1 MNTAM
6 EGFNRNANRVI
17 NSLIPVGSNIK
28 PVESTSWL
36 YTTVIIVVFVAAFV
50 GLLYYFKD
58 YLSELFNT
66 ATDIVNGYFT
76 GQPSSAPA
84 PVPTPAETN
93 DASGN
98 PSPSPGEGV
107 PPAAANAQ
115 KGQGSDL
122 SIQNMEKILPGG
134 LGSKEVFNVSSNK
147 YTYYDAEPL
156 CKALGAEL
164 ATYDQVKEAWSKG
177 ADWCNY
183 GWIKGQMAVYPT
195 SDDTFTKLQG
205 GPAEQH
211 LACGKPGVNGGF
223 FDNPEL
229 RYGVTC
235 YGSKPSKANHD
246 ESAAAM
252 ATPTSPDAL
261 EFDKKV
267 AEFKAEADTIGI
279 MPFNANKL

>member
-36 YTTVIIVVFVAAFV
+36 STAVILVVFVMAFI
-50 GLLYYFKD
+50 GILYYFKD
-58 YLSELFNT
+58 YLGELFNT

-76 GQPSSAPA
+76 GQPSSAP
-84 PVPTPAETN
+84 PAKK

-98 PSPSPGEGV
+98 LSPL
-107 PPAAANAQ
+107 PPATPTPANAQ
-115 KGQGSDL
+115 EGQGPDL
-122 SIQNMEKILPGG
+122 SLQNVEKILPGG

-279 MPFNANKL
+279 MPFNANKW

>member
-6 EGFNRNANRVI
+6 EGLNRNANRVI

-36 YTTVIIVVFVAAFV
+36 YTTLMIVAFVAVFV
-50 GLLYYFKD
+50 GILYYFKD
-58 YLSELFNT
+58 SLLELFNT
-66 ATDIVNGYFT
+66 ATDIINGYFT
-76 GQPSSAPA
+76 GQPSTTAP
-84 PVPTPAETN
+84 PPN
-93 DASGN
+93 KDASGDTPP
-98 PSPSPGEGV
+98 PSASATD
-107 PPAAANAQ
+107 AAGGANLAQ
-115 KGQGSDL
+115 AKGQGSEL
-122 SIQNMEKILPGG
+122 SIKNMEKILPGG

-164 ATYDQVKEAWSKG
+164 ATYDQVKDAWSKG

-279 MPFNANKL
+279 MPFNANKW